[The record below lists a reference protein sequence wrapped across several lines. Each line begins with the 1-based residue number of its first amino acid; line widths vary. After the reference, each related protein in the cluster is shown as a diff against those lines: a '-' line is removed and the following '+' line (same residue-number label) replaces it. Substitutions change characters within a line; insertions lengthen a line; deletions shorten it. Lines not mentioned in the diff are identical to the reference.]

1 MLNINDGVS
10 LVKFAATWCAPC
22 KTVAST
28 IQKVQP
34 EFEDVRFQEIDV
46 DDVPELAKGYK
57 IKSVPTVI
65 LFKDGAEIT
74 RLVGSVKID
83 SLRKA
88 IRDVVKDQAA

>member
-46 DDVPELAKGYK
+46 DDVPELAQGYK